1 MTADGLTRVQTNVSF
16 PVPAATTYLEFLQ
29 IKKVQLP
36 SFAVTIPTFITLNK
50 GAAQKNNPYK
60 TFFKP
65 ATSAPMTS
73 MKGATVVT
81 RPSNVNSRTFQP
93 QQNTHLPHVENVSL
107 DRADNFHN
115 DLILIQ
121 HLNKADVEVAN
132 TCNNSNHRQ
141 TCKISLARGSQPGR
155 RVPLGGLRR
164 LSRGMPGFKKME
176 RNCNICHKNGN
187 FECFFAKIRNMC
199 SELHLLMIS

>member
-1 MTADGLTRVQTNVSF
+1 MFCFQYRQLQLLLQLTWKFCKSRKFNF
-16 PVPAATTYLEFLQ
+16 PN
-29 IKKVQLP
+29 
-36 SFAVTIPTFITLNK
+36 FALTLPTFITLGK
-50 GAAQKNNPYK
+50 GGAQKNNPYK

-65 ATSAPMTS
+65 ATSAPMIS

-93 QQNTHLPHVENVSL
+93 QQNTNLPHVENVSL
-107 DRADNFHN
+107 VRADNCHN

-141 TCKISLARGSQPGR
+141 TCKISLAQGFPTWGMRPPRGTQEVVKGDA
-155 RVPLGGLRR
+155 RV
-164 LSRGMPGFKKME
+164 KKMD
-176 RNCNICHKNGN
+176 RNCNICHKNSN
-187 FECFFAKIRNMC
+187 FECVFGGK
-199 SELHLLMIS
+199 SEICVLSCIY